1 MSKADRRIIEEL
13 HAEATLSE
21 SLIGRQ
27 AHILR
32 KVANAL
38 HGGELKNGE
47 WSHHDL
53 GEIAIEKMAE
63 IHRLRAL
70 LTVAKNAGI
79 IGRDLNDEIETVL
92 APKEQ
97 HIEEEV

>member
-1 MSKADRRIIEEL
+1 MSKAHLRIIEEL
-13 HAEATLSE
+13 RAEAELCE
-21 SLIGRQ
+21 NLVGRQ
-27 AHILR
+27 ARILR
-32 KVANAL
+32 TVANAL

-53 GEIAIEKMAE
+53 GEIAIAKMAE

-79 IGRDLNDEIETVL
+79 IGRELNDEIETVL
-92 APKEQ
+92 G
-97 HIEEEV
+97 